1 MPAIAGFAAAA
12 DALPDINVQLAKT
25 ADLRDYLVRRLKE
38 LDSVEINS
46 PADALPYIVNVSVLG
61 IPSEVMLNYL
71 SEMNICVSG
80 GSACAKGHK
89 SRVLTAMNFDSQ
101 RISSALRISLSRY
114 NTKEEI
120 DYLIQGIASAQKAI
134 MRRLK

>member
-1 MPAIAGFAAAA
+1 M
-12 DALPDINVQLAKT
+12 PDINVQLAKT

-80 GSACAKGHK
+80 GSACAKGYK
-89 SRVLTAMNFDSQ
+89 SRVLTAMKLDSQ